1 MIRVESHGALVS
13 IALARPEKRNAL
25 TPEMLGSLET
35 ALAGIPD
42 DARAVVLSGD
52 GRMFCAGFDL
62 KACAADTSGDTMR
75 ALLTGLS
82 RCIRAMRALPQPVV
96 GAIHGGAIAGGCALL
111 GGMDIVAADRAA
123 TLGYPV
129 VKIGVSPAVSAPF
142 LTGAIPDGPARALLL
157 DPGLIDAPR
166 AHALGLVHA
175 LVDGPGAAREHANAI
190 ARDLAAKPV
199 GGLRATKD
207 LLSTLASDR
216 TGHADGALEVSLGR
230 AGSDEERAMLGALW
244 APEE

>member
-1 MIRVESHGALVS
+1 MIRVESHGSLVW

-35 ALAGIPD
+35 ALAGIPE

-62 KACAADTSGDTMR
+62 KACAADTGGDTMR

-82 RCIRAMRALPQPVV
+82 RCIRAMRAIPQPVV

-111 GGMDIVAADRAA
+111 GGMDIVTADRAT

-142 LTGAIPDGPARALLL
+142 LTSAIPDGPARALLL
-157 DPGLIDAPR
+157 DPGLIGALR
-166 AHALGLVHA
+166 AHTLGLVHA
-175 LVDGPGAAREHANAI
+175 LADGPGAARERANTI
-190 ARDLAAKPV
+190 AQDLAAKPA
-199 GGLRATKD
+199 GGLWATKD
-207 LLSTLASDR
+207 LLNTLASDR
-216 TGHADGALEVSLGR
+216 TEHAEDALRVSLGR